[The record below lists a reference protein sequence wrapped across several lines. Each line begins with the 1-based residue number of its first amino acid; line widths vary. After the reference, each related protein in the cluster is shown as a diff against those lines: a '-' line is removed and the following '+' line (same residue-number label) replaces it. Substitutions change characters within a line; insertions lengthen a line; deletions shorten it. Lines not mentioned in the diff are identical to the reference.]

1 MKWLLGSVILSISFL
16 AIYLWGFFFMIEY
29 RQFKEQPREYFGD
42 YNNYI
47 DLTSQVISI
56 SFFIILDSTVFFNKV
71 LVSI

>member
-1 MKWLLGSVILSISFL
+1 MKWILGSVILSISCL
-16 AIYLWGFFFMIEY
+16 AIYLWAFFFLIEW